1 MIKGMIKRA
10 FDVLAAV
17 GGLIVLSPL
26 LIGVAIAIDLT
37 SKGPV
42 FFRQVRIGRHGV
54 PFRIF
59 KFRTMTGAE
68 PISGP
73 ILTIGHNPRITPIG
87 AFLRDSKIDEL
98 PQLINVVLGDMSL
111 VGPRPEVP
119 KYVEKWT
126 DEQRAII
133 LSVRPGVTGP
143 ASLQFVN
150 QTELLAQYE
159 NPEEAYEKI
168 IMQQKLQICADYIRT
183 ATFATDL
190 RLIWQTIVALFR
202 RS

>member
-1 MIKGMIKRA
+1 MIKRA

-73 ILTIGHNPRITPIG
+73 ILTIGNNPRITPVG

-150 QTELLAQYE
+150 QTALLAQYE